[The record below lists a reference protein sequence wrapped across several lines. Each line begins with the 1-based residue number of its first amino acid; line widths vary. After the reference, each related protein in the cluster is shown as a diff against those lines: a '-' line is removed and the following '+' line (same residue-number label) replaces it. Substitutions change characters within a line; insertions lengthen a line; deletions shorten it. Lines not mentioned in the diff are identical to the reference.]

1 MIKIAITGI
10 VAALLAALFKNK
22 NQEYGTYIALSAA
35 LIIVGIITTRLSA
48 VLEIVRQLSSYIM
61 LDKEYLTILFKLA
74 GVSYIG
80 EFASSICLEC
90 GHKTLAGQIEI
101 ASKVI
106 ILTMTL
112 PVLLT
117 LIITIERFLML

>member
-22 NQEYGTYIALSAA
+22 NQEYATYIALSAA
-35 LIIVGIITTRLSA
+35 LIIVGIIVTKLST
-48 VLEIVRQLSSYIM
+48 VIGVVRQLGSYIM
-61 LDKEYLTILFKLA
+61 LDNEYLTVLFKLA
-74 GVSYIG
+74 GISYVG
-80 EFASSICLEC
+80 EFAASICLEC
-90 GHKTLAGQIEI
+90 GHKTLANQIEI

-117 LIITIERFLML
+117 LITTIERFLKF

>member
-10 VAALLAALFKNK
+10 VATLLATLFKNK

-35 LIIVGIITTRLSA
+35 LLIVGIIITRLST
-48 VLEIVRQLSSYIM
+48 VIEIVRQLSSYIM
-61 LDKEYLTILFKLA
+61 LDKEYLTVLFKLA

-117 LIITIERFLML
+117 LIITI